1 MTKMRKLVTL
11 LMAALMLLP
20 STAAFAEETPDPF
33 MKFDH
38 VVEVHIGQM
47 AYPTQAFPDGDTNED
62 NVFTRYLLENFN
74 IKVVVDWSAA
84 VGDDYNQK
92 VNLCIASNTL
102 PDGLQCDRKAMLAAA
117 NADMLY
123 DLTEIFDQ
131 YASPQV
137 KEIMSAGGGMA
148 FEYSK
153 VNGKLRTDRRFP
165 QRTCLR
171 RFFSRSCF
179 GGMRCTAWGSP

>member
-20 STAAFAEETPDPF
+20 SAAAIAEEPPDPF
-33 MKFDH
+33 MKFDD

-47 AYPTQAFPDGDTNED
+47 AYPTQALPDGDTNED

-117 NADMLY
+117 SGHA
-123 DLTEIFDQ
+123 
-131 YASPQV
+131 
-137 KEIMSAGGGMA
+137 
-148 FEYSK
+148 
-153 VNGKLRTDRRFP
+153 LRLHRDFRSVRFP
-165 QRTCLR
+165 AGQGDHECGR
-171 RFFSRSCF
+171 RH
-179 GGMRCTAWGSP
+179 GL